1 MIQAYHPRMYASEV
15 RGQRKRSLPTWALAM
30 IPILVGILVGG
41 AAVAALSGY
50 GHLGVSQPLRT
61 FLELTSVSDTRNG
74 SSYLYAFSVAVI
86 APNLTASD
94 LSFQVK
100 SGAGSLVPFSVV
112 EIDSPAG
119 KTLAV
124 FNGTTSTWVTGGT
137 SSVVV
142 NDTVM
147 VVAPHSLVGNSLV
160 VLVLGPLGGQL
171 WQNIA

>member
-1 MIQAYHPRMYASEV
+1 MYASEV
-15 RGQRKRSLPTWALAM
+15 KGQRKNSRPRWAIAV

-41 AAVAALSGY
+41 AAVATLSGY
-50 GHLGVSQPLRT
+50 GHSIASQPLRT
-61 FLELTSVSDTRNG
+61 FLELATVSDTRNG

-100 SGAGSLVPFSVV
+100 SDAGSLIPFSVV

-137 SSVVV
+137 ASVMV
-142 NDTVM
+142 NDSVL

-160 VLVLGPLGGQL
+160 VLVVGPLGGQL